1 MVEKIQRLLGR
12 IPGYDAYN
20 TRESMRDDDRRLREQ
35 IAGRLD
41 QAVTDL
47 TKVSSALASR
57 RQLGAISVVEDL
69 IRDTRM
75 LADRVRS
82 ASYGYSGLFSDQ
94 PIDEFALPQLKSFDV
109 AFDDQVEAL
118 ATSIAAIGTSGEM
131 PEAQIRDVSTQL
143 DTLDRLFSARGDV
156 ITTATATTDP
166 GVLSLLDRPV
176 TLSDKEQRLLRLQT
190 GGAVAILGDNYQI
203 GAHIIVRNRKDDVM
217 LSLLRLDGGPD
228 WLAVENRIGL
238 KCWNVAESASDAP
251 LAGTA
256 TQGNATVSGPQGT
269 QSDAPAKYDVAVANN
284 GESLDVTIQLAVGSD
299 VRTYT
304 GSSVPLID
312 IEVFGEGTPA

>member
-35 IAGRLD
+35 MAGRLD

-94 PIDEFALPQLKSFDV
+94 PVDDFALAQLKAFDV
-109 AFDDQVEAL
+109 AFDDQVESFAKGI
-118 ATSIAAIGTSGEM
+118 ATIGTSGEM
-131 PEAQIRDVSTQL
+131 TEAQIRDVSTQL

-156 ITTATATTDP
+156 ITTATASTDP

-190 GGAVAILGDNYQI
+190 GGAAAILGDNYQV

-217 LSLLRLDGGPD
+217 LALLRLDDGPD
-228 WLAVENRIGL
+228 WLAVENRDAL
-238 KCWNVAESASDAP
+238 HCWRVAQAASDAT
-251 LAGTA
+251 LSGTA
-256 TQGNATVSGPQGT
+256 TQGSATVSGPQGT
-269 QSDAPAKYDVAVANN
+269 QSDAPAKYDVVVANA
-284 GESLDVTIQLAVGSD
+284 GESPDATIQLAIGTD
-299 VRTYT
+299 VRTYS
-304 GSSVPLID
+304 GQSVPLID
-312 IEVFGEGTPA
+312 IEIFGEGTPA